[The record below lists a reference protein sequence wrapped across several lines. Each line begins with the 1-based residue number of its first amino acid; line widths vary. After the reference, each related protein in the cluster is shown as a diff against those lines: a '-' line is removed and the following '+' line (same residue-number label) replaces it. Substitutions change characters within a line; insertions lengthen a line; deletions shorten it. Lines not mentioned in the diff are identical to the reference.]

1 MIKPLLRT
9 DKEIAD
15 IYSRHVKTIYR
26 VCFAYMKTTHDTE
39 DAVHDTFMKMIT
51 SNAAFEN
58 EEHEK
63 AWLIR
68 TAINVCKD
76 ALKHWRRKV
85 ENLDDYAHIESRNT
99 EKDDVFD
106 AVCALPEKH
115 KTVILLY
122 YYEGYTS
129 AEIAKML
136 HKPQSTITNY
146 MSEARKSLRKTLGGV
161 FDEIPE
167 KH

>member
-1 MIKPLLRT
+1 MRNP
-9 DKEIAD
+9 
-15 IYSRHVKTIYR
+15 
-26 VCFAYMKTTHDTE
+26 HDTE

-51 SNAAFEN
+51 SNTAFES

-68 TAINVCKD
+68 TAINVCKN

-85 ENLDDYAHIESRNT
+85 ESMDKMEDLEYPGGQSAETSGL
-99 EKDDVFD
+99 FD
-106 AVCALPEKH
+106 EICALPDRYKA
-115 KTVILLY
+115 VVFLY

-136 HKPQSTITNY
+136 HKPQSTITNHL
-146 MSEARKSLRKTLGGV
+146 SEARKSLRKMLGG
-161 FDEIPE
+161 D
-167 KH
+167 